1 MEDVGYETAKIKGVD
16 VVGNMVT
23 MLRQRGMKVVELYGL
38 PVEIMPLTTITATP
52 EDERSSTQSILA
64 CLLTQSDV
72 APPAGLLSSSPTA
85 SMVLKAKFVGGPC
98 ADSSAS
104 HHLTSGVFG
113 VGDELWAFMILSG
126 KVGIKQIRTIRNAY
140 AHSPPPKKI
149 MLVTREAVT
158 AQAAETIRND
168 GIHLEKFLLQE
179 LSYNITRHFLVPPHR
194 ICGGD
199 EISQLKKKYQ
209 KLALQSRDDP
219 ISRFHGLLPGDVVEY
234 TRSRLGLLGGIYYR
248 EVF

>member
-23 MLRQRGMKVVELYGL
+23 MLRQRGMMVFEVYGV
-38 PVEIMPLTTITATP
+38 PVEIMPLTSIIATS
-52 EDERSSTQSILA
+52 EDERSSTQAILA
-64 CLLTQSDV
+64 CLTQPGISS
-72 APPAGLLSSSPTA
+72 LLISSSVA
-85 SMVLKAKFVGGPC
+85 SMVLKAKFVQGPC
-98 ADSSAS
+98 ADSSAA
-104 HHLTSGVFG
+104 HHLSSGVFNAG
-113 VGDELWAFMILSG
+113 EELWAFMILSG

-140 AHSPPPKKI
+140 AHSTPPRKI

-158 AQAAETIRND
+158 AQAAETIRSD
-168 GIHLEKFLLQE
+168 GVLLEKFLLQE
-179 LSYNITRHFLVPPHR
+179 LSYNITRHFLVPAHR
-194 ICGGD
+194 ICGS
-199 EISQLKKKYQ
+199 EEVATLKKKYQ

-234 TRSRLGLLGGIYYR
+234 TRSRLGMFGGRYYR